1 MKILIFFIT
10 ILVFLAKSE
19 NTFSESGIF
28 TVNNIVIEKDKF
40 NTKQELLNL
49 AIKKAFKDLS
59 KRILLKKDIKKVQ
72 NTNLKDIQS
81 LISHFQVNL
90 ELSDQPNYSSVN
102 IYFDRDKIH
111 NFLYK
116 SNIQYSDLENEEIL
130 IFPIIIE
137 NAKIYLF
144 EENYLYQNWNDN
156 KKKKEEL
163 VEFILPVENI
173 EIIQKILSKREE
185 IQNIEVNELIADYE
199 IKNKVFLIAEMFPD
213 KSKLFLKLFMDD
225 KKLVKNLEV
234 FKDEKTNFYKK
245 IITFAKNEIQEI
257 YKSQNMIDLAA
268 PSFLNIKL
276 KISKKNDLFVLN
288 KFLKKIEIIDGFNI
302 QKLSNESANVRI
314 KYFGK
319 VDKVFKKLS
328 LEGMKIKN
336 INNEWVINI
345 I

>member
-1 MKILIFFIT
+1 
-10 ILVFLAKSE
+10 
-19 NTFSESGIF
+19 
-28 TVNNIVIEKDKF
+28 
-40 NTKQELLNL
+40 
-49 AIKKAFKDLS
+49 
-59 KRILLKKDIKKVQ
+59 
-72 NTNLKDIQS
+72 
-81 LISHFQVNL
+81 
-90 ELSDQPNYSSVN
+90 
-102 IYFDRDKIH
+102 
-111 NFLYK
+111 
-116 SNIQYSDLENEEIL
+116 
-130 IFPIIIE
+130 
-137 NAKIYLF
+137 
-144 EENYLYQNWNDN
+144 
-156 KKKKEEL
+156 
-163 VEFILPVENI
+163 
-173 EIIQKILSKREE
+173 
-185 IQNIEVNELIADYE
+185 
-199 IKNKVFLIAEMFPD
+199 
-213 KSKLFLKLFMDD
+213 MDD

-276 KISKKNDLFVLN
+276 KIFKKNDLFVLN

>member
-156 KKKKEEL
+156 KEKKEEL

-173 EIIQKILSKREE
+173 EIIQKILASKW
-185 IQNIEVNELIADYE
+185 IA
-199 IKNKVFLIAEMFPD
+199 IIILQ
-213 KSKLFLKLFMDD
+213 
-225 KKLVKNLEV
+225 
-234 FKDEKTNFYKK
+234 K
-245 IITFAKNEIQEI
+245 II
-257 YKSQNMIDLAA
+257 
-268 PSFLNIKL
+268 
-276 KISKKNDLFVLN
+276 
-288 KFLKKIEIIDGFNI
+288 
-302 QKLSNESANVRI
+302 
-314 KYFGK
+314 
-319 VDKVFKKLS
+319 VD
-328 LEGMKIKN
+328 
-336 INNEWVINI
+336 
-345 I
+345 